1 MKKIIMFYNDKY
13 VTTYHSMA
21 MAAKSIGVTRQ
32 AIFNVLHFPNKY
44 KTVKGYRFTYCK
56 ED

>member
-13 VTTYHSMA
+13 VTTYPSMA